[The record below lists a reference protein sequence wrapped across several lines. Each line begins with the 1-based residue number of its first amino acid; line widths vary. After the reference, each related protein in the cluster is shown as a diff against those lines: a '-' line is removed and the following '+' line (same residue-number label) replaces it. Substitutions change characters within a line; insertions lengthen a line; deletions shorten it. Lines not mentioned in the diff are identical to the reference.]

1 MSIFSKY
8 MDKANAISKFPTTL
22 YMDFDKQIPNLM
34 WKTKGIHIAKSVL
47 KRKSKMETL
56 SYQISSL
63 IIRLS

>member
-8 MDKANAISKFPTTL
+8 MDKANAIPKFPTRL
-22 YMDFDKQIPNLM
+22 CMDFDKQIPNLI
-34 WKTKGIHIAKSVL
+34 WKTKGIRIAKSVL